1 MPLNGSPPEQTT
13 KRAASG
19 LEDRIFLKFACE
31 EEERQHVSQMMPGEC
46 AFLILHVENIESFGK
61 V

>member
-13 KRAASG
+13 KRAASR

-31 EEERQHVSQMMPGEC
+31 REETKHVSQMMLGEC
-46 AFLILHVENIESFGK
+46 AFLIFHEENIESFGK